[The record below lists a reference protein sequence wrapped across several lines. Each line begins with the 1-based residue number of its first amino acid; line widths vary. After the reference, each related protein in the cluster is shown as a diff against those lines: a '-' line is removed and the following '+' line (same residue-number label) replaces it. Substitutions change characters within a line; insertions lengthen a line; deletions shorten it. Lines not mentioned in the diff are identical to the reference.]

1 MNRGGK
7 FGYVARWSLVLALA
21 IGTTGVW
28 SVAQAAD
35 AATRAPAT
43 VTAPRAVTGNVT
55 EHAMTTTAMVAQ
67 PNQASQTMSTLD
79 AIQQRGVLR
88 VGMTGDYKPMAYFNK
103 ETGTYEGIEVDLA
116 KSLAEALGVKL
127 EIVKTTW
134 PTLLQ
139 DTLDGKF
146 DVAMS
151 GITRTYAREK
161 VAYMSDGYIT
171 FGKTVLMRKQDVS
184 KYPTLDA
191 INKSTVRV
199 GVNPGGTN
207 EKFAHAY
214 LPKAT
219 LVVHAKNAEI
229 PELVANG
236 TVDIMVTETLEAARY
251 IREDAN
257 LAAPLLDKPFTK
269 NQFGILMKRDEPL
282 LHFVNLWLAQ
292 QQLEGKVEAI
302 LNAHMKT
309 E

>member
-7 FGYVARWSLVLALA
+7 SGYAVRWPLVLALV
-21 IGTTGVW
+21 IGATGVL

-35 AATRAPAT
+35 TATKATTT
-43 VTAPRAVTGNVT
+43 VTTSRAVKGSVTGPV
-55 EHAMTTTAMVAQ
+55 MTTKAMVAQ
-67 PNQASQTMSTLD
+67 SNQPSQMTSALD
-79 AIQQRGVLR
+79 AIQQRGILR

-116 KSLAEALGVKL
+116 NSLAEALGVKL

-161 VAYMSDGYIT
+161 ATYMSDGYIT
-171 FGKTVLMRKQDVS
+171 FGKTVLMRKEDVI

-207 EKFAHAY
+207 EKFAHQY

-229 PELVANG
+229 PGLVANG

-251 IREDAN
+251 IREDSN
-257 LAAPLLDKPFTK
+257 LAAPLLNNPFTK

-292 QQLEGKVEAI
+292 QQLEGNIETI